1 MSLSRGKL
9 YFVNREPPLQNFVFL
24 VVALVLILL
33 NAFFVLAE
41 FASVKIRPTQIDPL
55 VARGHRGA
63 KRVRKIIDH
72 LDDYLSVCQVGITL
86 TSIGLGFVGEP
97 AFAALFHPLFAG
109 LGHWS
114 ETVTEA
120 VSVGAGFVLVSY
132 LHIVIGELIP
142 KTVAIRITE
151 KAVFWIA
158 GPITVFRWLFLG
170 PIWWLNSTV
179 NLVLKPFRL
188 SAPTS
193 HSLVTDGEFRAI
205 LGESESVGMMSFRR
219 LLYMENVLDLGSL
232 TVRNAMQVKAKVQVL
247 RPGMSWQAVHTLIG
261 RFRYSRYPLVEAGSY
276 QPLGVVHVKDL
287 YAAYRQDPGAHS
299 LTELARPALEALD
312 HDPLE
317 HLLGQ
322 MQRTGIHMAFVRD
335 SGGRWIGMV
344 TLEDVLEEVVGTI
357 EEEYPVEP
365 PVTIAEFLK
374 PDHVLLDVEG
384 ETLEAVVKTALA
396 RIPLTELP
404 ADRSTLL
411 TRILERERQAPSAL
425 SHHLAIP
432 HGRVEGLTRPLVV
445 VARPREPLPVPGRTE
460 ATKILFILVTPA
472 ESPRIHQV
480 LLSHIAGLYE
490 SDFFE
495 GRVYEAE
502 SPAELHSIICTAE
515 QTILS

>member
-1 MSLSRGKL
+1 M
-9 YFVNREPPLQNFVFL
+9 FPLHTAIFL
-24 VVALVLILL
+24 VVAFILILL

-55 VARGHRGA
+55 VAQGHRGA

-97 AFAALFHPLFAG
+97 AFATLFHPLFAG

-114 ETVTEA
+114 EPVTEA
-120 VSVGAGFVLVSY
+120 ASVGAGFVLVSY

-158 GPITVFRWLFLG
+158 VPITWFRWLFLG
-170 PIWWLNSTV
+170 PIWVLNSTV
-179 NLVLKPFRL
+179 SLVLKTFRL

-193 HSLVTDGEFRAI
+193 HTLVTDGEFRAI
-205 LGESESVGMMSFRR
+205 LGQTESGGMMSFRR
-219 LLYMENVLDLGSL
+219 LLYMENILDLGSL

-247 RPGMSWQAVHTLIG
+247 RVGMSWEAVHTLIG
-261 RFRYSRYPLVEAGSY
+261 RFRYSRYPLVEAGSH

-287 YAAYRQDPGAHS
+287 YGAYRQQPSGPALAD
-299 LTELARPALEALD
+299 LARPALEAVD

-317 HLLGQ
+317 QLLGQ

-335 SGGRWIGMV
+335 SAGRWIGTV

-365 PVTIAEFLK
+365 PVTIAEFLRVE
-374 PDHVLLDVEG
+374 HVLLDVDG
-384 ETLEAVVKTALA
+384 ETLEAVVKTALV
-396 RIPLTELP
+396 RVPLGDLP
-404 ADRSTLL
+404 ADRSTIL

-432 HGRVEGLTRPLVV
+432 HGRIEGLVRPLVV
-445 VARPREPLPVPGRTE
+445 VARPRTPVPVPVRTE
-460 ATKILFILVTPA
+460 PTKILFILVTPV

-495 GRVYEAE
+495 GRLYEAE
-502 SPAELHSIICTAE
+502 TPSELHGIICTAE
-515 QTILS
+515 QTVLS

>member
-1 MSLSRGKL
+1 MRYLGTRG
-9 YFVNREPPLQNFVFL
+9 FVLDIAFFL
-24 VVALVLILL
+24 LLAFILILL

-55 VARGHRGA
+55 VAQGHRGA

-72 LDDYLSVCQVGITL
+72 LDEYLSVCQVGITL

-97 AFAALFHPLFAG
+97 AFAALFHPLFEG

-114 ETVTEA
+114 EPVTEA

-132 LHIVIGELIP
+132 LHIVVGELIP

-158 GPITVFRWLFLG
+158 LPITWFRWLFLG
-170 PIWWLNSTV
+170 PIWVLNSTV
-179 NLVLKPFRL
+179 NLLLKPFRL

-205 LGESESVGMMSFRR
+205 LDQSETGGMMSFRR
-219 LLYMENVLDLGSL
+219 LLYMENVLDLGAL

-247 RPGMSWQAVHTLIG
+247 RVGMTWEAVHALVD
-261 RFRYSRYPLVEAGSY
+261 RFRYSRYPLVSSGGHE
-276 QPLGVVHVKDL
+276 PLGVVHVKDL
-287 YAAYRQDPGAHS
+287 YAAYRENPGVCN
-299 LTELARPALEALD
+299 LEALAKPGLAAAD
-312 HDPLE
+312 HEPLE
-317 HLLGQ
+317 ALLGH
-322 MQRTGIHMAFVRD
+322 MQRTGVHMALVRD
-335 SGGRWIGMV
+335 QAGRWTGMV

-374 PDHVLLDVEG
+374 PNHVLLDVDG
-384 ETLEAVVKTALA
+384 ETLEEVLKAALA
-396 RIPLTELP
+396 KVPQGELP
-404 ADRSTLL
+404 ADRSVIL

-432 HGRVEGLTRPLVV
+432 HGRIEGLGRPLVL
-445 VARPREPLPVPGRTE
+445 VARPRTPLPVVGRTE
-460 ATKILFILVTPA
+460 PTRILFILVTPV

-480 LLSHIAGLYE
+480 LLSHVAGLYE
-490 SDFFE
+490 SDFLE
-495 GRVYEAE
+495 DRLYEAE
-502 SPAELHSIICTAE
+502 DPVELHNVICTAE